1 MIGRDRAAAV
11 ALLLFGVA
19 GALEARRLTL
29 GSAGNPGPGFFPF
42 WLAVGLCAVATTL
55 VLVRPMAAL
64 PAVAPG
70 ERLRSGKVLLA
81 LAASAGY
88 AFLLPMLGFVASTFV
103 FLMVMLMV
111 IEQRRLISS
120 LLIAAASAAVCHV
133 VFKTWLDVQL
143 PGGPWGF

>member
-1 MIGRDRAAAV
+1 MSRDRLAALV
-11 ALLLFGVA
+11 LLVFGLGSVFA
-19 GALEARRLTL
+19 ARRLTI
-29 GSAGNPGPGFFPF
+29 GAPKNPGPGFFPF

>member
-88 AFLLPMLGFVASTFV
+88 AFLLPMLGFVASTLV
-103 FLMVMLMV
+103 ILMV